1 MGIAL
6 WLKVFINVWQTQ
18 PIRKTLVNCP
28 HAYGLII
35 YALLAGINDF
45 LVLAYIGEY
54 MFYCELY
61 LLCIILPLT

>member
-45 LVLAYIGEY
+45 LVLGNPPAG
-54 MFYCELY
+54 
-61 LLCIILPLT
+61 